1 MWHGSWGG
9 GEESV
14 RSSGRRKLWDENEK
28 RSPVNAAS
36 VSVDRTDPR
45 RFYFLLRM
53 PVFHRAEY
61 ESPFCEVA
69 VVSTC
74 LLSFFLLLLSFSLH
88 PATSPGSFCPSE
100 DISHVGVSIFRAD
113 IMKTKQSTCTG
124 EISLPRRA
132 TRHREICYHGR
143 KWLMSDWANATKQ
156 SGWYRFEKLKT
167 RQWDGDFC
175 RVRLVLITSKFE
187 VNSVD
192 IFSKKKERTERC
204 YEKQEYSVPF

>member
-1 MWHGSWGG
+1 MWHESWGA
-9 GEESV
+9 GEGKESV

-36 VSVDRTDPR
+36 VSVDGADPC

-69 VVSTC
+69 VVSAAFF
-74 LLSFFLLLLSFSLH
+74 LSFSSSSLSLSLSFSLH
-88 PATSPGSFCPSE
+88 PGTSPGSFCPSE

-124 EISLPRRA
+124 EISLLRRA
-132 TRHREICYHGR
+132 TRHRKICYQGR
-143 KWLMSDWANATKQ
+143 K
-156 SGWYRFEKLKT
+156 
-167 RQWDGDFC
+167 
-175 RVRLVLITSKFE
+175 
-187 VNSVD
+187 
-192 IFSKKKERTERC
+192 
-204 YEKQEYSVPF
+204 